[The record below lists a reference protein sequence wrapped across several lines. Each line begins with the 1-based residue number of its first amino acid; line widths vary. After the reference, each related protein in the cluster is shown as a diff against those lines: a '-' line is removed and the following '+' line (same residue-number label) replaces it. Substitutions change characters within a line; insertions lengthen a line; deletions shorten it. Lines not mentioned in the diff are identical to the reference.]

1 MAADSRRNPNRF
13 KPAMPQI
20 PGVSVSKPNAEDT
33 GGPPHWMPVARIA
46 VPLAGALVVGAV
58 VAWWMLRSPHSAG
71 KSSAR
76 EVETQQASGPG
87 STQANPAAS
96 APMVPPEG
104 SVQVATLA
112 ELAEPWLAKR
122 FFFRK
127 RFTNEAMP
135 AIVVRLPGGAAN
147 RSASY
152 WAFSLQAPYGRCEL
166 EYVTDLAK
174 LESQYGYRARY
185 PMVADSCNGTIYDPL
200 RMGTLPGGA
209 WAHGEVVQGSGVR
222 PPISIDVR
230 VQGDRLIAAQIE

>member
-1 MAADSRRNPNRF
+1 MAADSPQNPNWL

-20 PGVSVSKPNAEDT
+20 PGVSIAKRTQKET
-33 GGPPHWMPVARIA
+33 GDLPHRMPAARIA

-58 VAWWMLRSPHSAG
+58 VAWWMLRSPRSAG
-71 KSSAR
+71 KSPPS

-87 STQANPAAS
+87 SAQAIPAAS
-96 APMVPPEG
+96 APTVAMG

-112 ELAEPWLAKR
+112 ELARPWSAKK

-127 RFTNEAMP
+127 RFADEAMP

-147 RSASY
+147 LSASY

-166 EYVTDLAK
+166 EYVTDLARLK
-174 LESQYGYRARY
+174 SQYSYRARY

-200 RMGTLPGGA
+200 RMGTVPGGA
-209 WAHGEVVQGSGVR
+209 WARGEVAQGGGIR

-230 VQGDRLIAAQIE
+230 IQGDHLVATQIE